1 MCGSNSAREVLS
13 NAGRSDGGIT
23 YDDREAGSTGRVVL
37 RQHVRSDREV
47 FVVTKFRACRSN
59 A

>member
-47 FVVTKFRACRSN
+47 FVVTKF
-59 A
+59 